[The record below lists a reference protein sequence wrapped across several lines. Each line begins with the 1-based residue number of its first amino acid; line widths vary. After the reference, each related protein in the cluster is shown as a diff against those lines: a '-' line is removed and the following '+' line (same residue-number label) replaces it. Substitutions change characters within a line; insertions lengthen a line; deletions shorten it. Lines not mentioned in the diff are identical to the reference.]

1 MLDTKGMVE
10 QLSEKR
16 IGEKTYTAALSLD
29 SPPHFHLTIYEDQK
43 VVFTAS
49 FKEKSW
55 AVNYYNNFLREK
67 EKSSCGF

>member
-1 MLDTKGMVE
+1 MLRSCMVE

-16 IGEKTYTAALSLD
+16 IGEKTYTATLSLD
-29 SPPHFHLTIYEDQK
+29 SPPYFHLTIYEDQK

-67 EKSSCGF
+67 EKSLCGF